1 MRQPTSDMRFCTTRV
16 VVFFLLLATSIS
28 GTSPFD
34 PTARFDLCKAHF
46 LNQTNATG
54 AVDINGNPVS
64 SIDDAQGMNYATCYS
79 LCGAGWQPDPWLSIS
94 AYLATWLLPWIALVG
109 QLPFQTR
116 SWKHDCLSACLMIG
130 TPILAMHS
138 LIITLRNS
146 LWIHKRCREEEVVD
160 RHDEGQMRNVAFVL
174 STCQQMPLKIQNREN
189 LAYSIV
195 HRRNAK
201 WWGDFA
207 SHLRD
212 TARVMP
218 ESLWPQMLL
227 VLLTYSFTLSA
238 GFSEVGGIP
247 HLIEETDS

>member
-1 MRQPTSDMRFCTTRV
+1 MRFPPSLV
-16 VVFFLLLATSIS
+16 SLLLFLLIPNTNVLGA
-28 GTSPFD
+28 SPLG
-34 PTARFDLCKAHF
+34 PIARFDLCKASF
-46 LNQTNATG
+46 LNQTNTTG
-54 AVDINGNPVS
+54 AVDLHGNPVS
-64 SIDDAQGMNYATCYS
+64 SIGDAQGMTYPICYKR
-79 LCGAGWQPDPWLSIS
+79 CGDGWQRDPWLSIS
-94 AYLATWLLPWIALVG
+94 AYLATWLIPWIALVG

-116 SWKHDCLSACLMIG
+116 SWIHDCLSASLMIG

-160 RHDEGQMRNVAFVL
+160 RHDERQMKNVAFVL
-174 STCQQMPLKIQNREN
+174 STCQQIPLKIQNRES

-195 HRRNAK
+195 HQRNER
-201 WWGDFA
+201 WWGDLA

-227 VLLTYSFTLSA
+227 VLVTYGFTLSA
-238 GFSEVGGIP
+238 GFSVVGGTAPSAYIG
-247 HLIEETDS
+247 E